1 MSESNVLTKPPRQF
15 LPSNLHIDSWE
26 TIQPYFEDLLHRNI
40 TSAEDLKKWLKD
52 KSELESVL
60 EEDLAWRYIK
70 MNINTGDEELR
81 KSFEF
86 FITEISPKTESY
98 NYKFDKKF
106 TESPFTKQ
114 LGPEFKIAVKLA
126 EKRIRIFREQN
137 IPLKTEIE
145 KKAQQYGAITGQLTV
160 EINGQEVTMP
170 KANAYLEQPDRSF
183 RKEAYDKI
191 SAKRLEASSKL
202 NTLFT
207 ELIELRTQVARNADY
222 ENYTLYRFDELGRLD
237 YTPEDCYKFH
247 ESIKEIIV
255 PINKK
260 IHQRRKEQLKLDTLK
275 PYDTQVDPTGKE
287 PLHPFNEARE
297 LINKTIECFN
307 RIDPDFARYIRIMD
321 TMGHLDLE
329 SKKGKAPGGFNYPLY
344 ETGVPFIYMNAVGT
358 MRDMVTMLHE
368 GGHAIHSFL
377 TRNMEYVEFKSL
389 TSEIAELASMGMEL
403 ISMEHWEV
411 FFPDKEDLKRAKRQ
425 QLETV
430 LSVLPW
436 VAIIDKFQHW
446 IYAHP
451 KHSVEERYTAWINI
465 LDEFN
470 TGEIDWSDYPE
481 YRKITWQNQL
491 HLFEVPF
498 YYIEYA
504 IAQLGAIALWKNY
517 KQNPRQTVEQYKN
530 ALSLGYTKSIAE
542 VYQAAGIE
550 FNFQYD
556 YIKQLADF
564 VSGELEA
571 LY

>member
-1 MSESNVLTKPPRQF
+1 
-15 LPSNLHIDSWE
+15 
-26 TIQPYFEDLLHRNI
+26 
-40 TSAEDLKKWLKD
+40 
-52 KSELESVL
+52 
-60 EEDLAWRYIK
+60 
-70 MNINTGDEELR
+70 
-81 KSFEF
+81 
-86 FITEISPKTESY
+86 
-98 NYKFDKKF
+98 
-106 TESPFTKQ
+106 
-114 LGPEFKIAVKLA
+114 
-126 EKRIRIFREQN
+126 
-137 IPLKTEIE
+137 
-145 KKAQQYGAITGQLTV
+145 
-160 EINGQEVTMP
+160 
-170 KANAYLEQPDRSF
+170 
-183 RKEAYDKI
+183 
-191 SAKRLEASSKL
+191 
-202 NTLFT
+202 
-207 ELIELRTQVARNADY
+207 
-222 ENYTLYRFDELGRLD
+222 
-237 YTPEDCYKFH
+237 
-247 ESIKEIIV
+247 
-255 PINKK
+255 
-260 IHQRRKEQLKLDTLK
+260 
-275 PYDTQVDPTGKE
+275 
-287 PLHPFNEARE
+287 
-297 LINKTIECFN
+297 
-307 RIDPDFARYIRIMD
+307 
-321 TMGHLDLE
+321 
-329 SKKGKAPGGFNYPLY
+329 
-344 ETGVPFIYMNAVGT
+344 MNAVGT

-451 KHSVEERYTAWINI
+451 KHSVEERYAAWINI

-470 TGEIDWSDYPE
+470 TGEVDWSGYSE